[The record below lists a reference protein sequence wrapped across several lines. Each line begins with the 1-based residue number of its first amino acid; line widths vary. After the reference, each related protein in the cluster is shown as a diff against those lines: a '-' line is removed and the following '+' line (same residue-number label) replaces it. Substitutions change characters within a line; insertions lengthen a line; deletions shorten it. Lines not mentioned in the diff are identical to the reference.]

1 MLAFFGLDQAIFI
14 SYTPIMMM
22 YDSYRIEELQKV
34 KLYVFCGDPKKF
46 FQGGRRII
54 VCRGVGVGWSEAYL
68 INFHFPGRGVRG
80 LHPDPLP
87 FRSVHVC

>member
-46 FQGGRRII
+46 FQGGPKDN
-54 VCRGVGVGWSEAYL
+54 CLPGGGGGV
-68 INFHFPGRGVRG
+68 VRG
-80 LHPDPLP
+80 IFATISLCKFTNFSFSRGGSGPPL
-87 FRSVHVC
+87 